1 MKKKITVL
9 ICILTAFF
17 VLFSLWW
24 MQAVKSP
31 NPANK
36 QSITF
41 IIKKG
46 ENSRG
51 IAERLKKE
59 GLIRSPLAFFIL
71 ARFTDLADKLQ
82 AGQFSLSPE
91 MDMKNIA
98 DTLTHGTIDIK
109 VTIPEGWRNT
119 EIALKFAQ
127 ELSIPENE
135 FLKVAREGYMFPDT
149 YFFPKDASAST
160 VAKIMFDNFNLKTVK
175 LKEKNIP
182 GNKFTLDD
190 LVKIASLVEREALF
204 DQDRPLAASVILN
217 RLNIGMKLDIDATIQ
232 YALGY
237 QTNEKSWW
245 KKELTL
251 EDLGIKSDF
260 NTYKNSGLPP
270 TPISNPGILAM
281 EAVINAPKTDYIYY
295 ISDKSG
301 KLHLAKTIEEHN
313 INISKYLNK

>member
-1 MKKKITVL
+1 MKKKIIVL
-9 ICILTAFF
+9 ISILSTLF

-24 MQAVKSP
+24 MQAVKPP
-31 NPANK
+31 NPISK

-59 GLIRSPLAFFIL
+59 GFIRSSLAFFIL

-82 AGQFSLSPE
+82 AGQFALSTSMNME
-91 MDMKNIA
+91 NIA
-98 DTLTHGTIDIK
+98 NTLTHGTIDIK

-119 EIALKFAQ
+119 EIALKLAQ
-127 ELSIPENE
+127 ELSIPEAE

-149 YFFPKDASAST
+149 YFFPKDASSST
-160 VAKIMFDNFNLKTVK
+160 VAKIMLDNFNVKTAK
-175 LKEKNIP
+175 LQEKKNL
-182 GNKFTLDD
+182 GDKLQFDD
-190 LVKIASLVEREALF
+190 LVIIASLVEREAKL
-204 DQDRPLAASVILN
+204 DEDRPLVASVILN
-217 RLNIGMKLDIDATIQ
+217 RLNLGMKLDIDATIQ

-237 QTNEKSWW
+237 QQREKSWW
-245 KKELTL
+245 KKDLTIDDL
-251 EDLGIKSDF
+251 EIKSAY

-270 TPISNPGILAM
+270 APISNPGLASLKS
-281 EAVINAPKTDYIYY
+281 VIDAPETNYLYY

-313 INISKYLNK
+313 SNISRYLNK

>member
-1 MKKKITVL
+1 MKKKIIVL
-9 ICILTAFF
+9 ISILLTLFI
-17 VLFSLWW
+17 LFSLWW
-24 MQAVKSP
+24 MQAVKPP
-31 NPANK
+31 NPVSK
-36 QSITF
+36 KSVTF

-59 GLIRSPLAFFIL
+59 GFIRSPLAFFIL

-82 AGQFSLSPE
+82 AGQFLLSDS
-91 MDMKNIA
+91 MDMESIA
-98 DTLTHGTIDIK
+98 NTLTHGTIDVK

-119 EIALKFAQ
+119 EIAIKLTQ
-127 ELSIPENE
+127 ELFIPENE

-160 VAKIMFDNFNLKTVK
+160 LVKIMLDNFNLKTAKFQEKKNSEDK
-175 LKEKNIP
+175 LK
-182 GNKFTLDD
+182 FDD
-190 LVKIASLVEREALF
+190 LVIIASLVEREAQF
-204 DQDRPLAASVILN
+204 AQDRPMVASVILN

-237 QTNEKSWW
+237 QQGEKKWW

-251 EDLGIKSDF
+251 EDLDIKSVY
-260 NTYKNSGLPP
+260 NTYKNNGLPP
-270 TPISNPGILAM
+270 TPISNPGLSAM
-281 EAVINAPKTDYIYY
+281 EAVINATKTDYIYY

-301 KLHLAKTIEEHN
+301 KIHLAKTIQEHN
-313 INISKYLNK
+313 MNISKYLNK

>member
-1 MKKKITVL
+1 MKKKIIVL
-9 ICILTAFF
+9 ISILSTLF

-24 MQAVKSP
+24 MQAVKPP
-31 NPANK
+31 NPVSK

-41 IIKKG
+41 IIRKG

-59 GLIRSPLAFFIL
+59 GFIRSSLAFFIR

-82 AGQFSLSPE
+82 AGQFSLSASMNME
-91 MDMKNIA
+91 TIA
-98 DTLTHGTIDIK
+98 NTLTHGTIDIK

-119 EIALKFAQ
+119 EIALKLAQ

-149 YFFPKDASAST
+149 YFFSKDASSSA
-160 VAKIMFDNFNLKTVK
+160 VAKIMLDNFNVKTGK
-175 LKEKNIP
+175 LQEKKNL
-182 GNKFTLDD
+182 GNKLTFDD
-190 LVKIASLVEREALF
+190 LVIIASLVEREAYF
-204 DQDRPLAASVILN
+204 AQDRPIVASIILN
-217 RLNIGMKLDIDATIQ
+217 RLNLGMKLDIDATIQ

-237 QTNEKSWW
+237 QQREKSWW
-245 KKELTL
+245 KKDLTIDDL
-251 EDLGIKSDF
+251 EIKSAY

-270 TPISNPGILAM
+270 TPISNPGLASLKS
-281 EAVINAPKTDYIYY
+281 VIDAPETNYLYY

-313 INISKYLNK
+313 SNISRYLNK